1 MSHHDNVVAGSDIVI
16 LSAAR
21 TPIGKFQGALSGI
34 RRAAVGRGRDQG
46 GDRARR
52 DRFSPVGRSD
62 HGQRRAG
69 RRGAGAGA
77 CRRPSPPACPPP
89 SAR

>member
-1 MSHHDNVVAGSDIVI
+1 MSHHDNVVASSDIVI

-34 RRAAVGRGRDQG
+34 PAPQLGAVAIRAAIERA
-46 GDRARR
+46 GDRSR
-52 DRFSPVGRSD
+52 PVGRSD

-69 RRGAGAGA
+69 R
-77 CRRPSPPACPPP
+77 
-89 SAR
+89 